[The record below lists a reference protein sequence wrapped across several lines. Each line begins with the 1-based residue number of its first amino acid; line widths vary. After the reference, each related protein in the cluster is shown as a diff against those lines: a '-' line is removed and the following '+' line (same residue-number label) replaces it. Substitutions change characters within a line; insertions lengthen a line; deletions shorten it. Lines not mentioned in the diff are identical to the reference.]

1 MVQPEQVS
9 LEQLVLEN
17 ELPEAS
23 VIVQLEQIES
33 KDPSTSVNSLHK
45 PGPYNMLVELKEVE
59 QVKVEVLNLPHLF
72 NFQLD
77 WIYLMTFQPWRRIS
91 F

>member
-1 MVQPEQVS
+1 MVQLEQVS
-9 LEQLVLEN
+9 LEQLVLEH

-45 PGPYNMLVELKEVE
+45 PGPYSMLVELKEVE
-59 QVKVEVLNLPHLF
+59 PVSVEVLNLHLF
-72 NFQLD
+72 NFQLE
-77 WIYLMTFQPWRRIS
+77 WIYLMTFQP
-91 F
+91 